1 MTAAPEMCPESA
13 ACPRS
18 ELAKS
23 CADIWGARAAAL
35 ELGRRFSVPG
45 VWLIIRFHSV
55 CRQHARWQGCLQHL
69 PHDLGACLTAVNAS
83 FTMSSWQTS
92 TARGLG
98 MTPSPGY
105 VAESR

>member
-45 VWLIIRFHSV
+45 VWLIISFIV
-55 CRQHARWQGCLQHL
+55 CVDSTHAGK
-69 PHDLGACLTAVNAS
+69 AAS
-83 FTMSSWQTS
+83 S
-92 TARGLG
+92 TCHMIWGHA
-98 MTPSPGY
+98 
-105 VAESR
+105 